1 MKRLM
6 NLVLF
11 EIRKILN
18 RKKAFLFLLVMNIVP
33 VVSSIVLLIA
43 YISCKG
49 FGFGNVQFAAMKS
62 MVQGLFS
69 AHFTIFGYTA
79 PFFLALIVG
88 DSFST
93 EFGKGYMKMLLIT
106 PIRRWQVITAKSI
119 SVMCYL
125 LVAVV
130 LGGLIL
136 QADLLIAKGI
146 TDPGILPASV
156 AEEMGVTVSPEMT
169 ENIIKTLPENV
180 QKRVSLNNSIVMV
193 SASSA
198 MQLLVVTFVAN
209 LMLIGF
215 LIVFSMFFE
224 SAILMSFCS
233 LAAIMA
239 IHVFY
244 WSSKIF
250 GPVVEWLK
258 TVAKFCFTRH
268 FTDLFSINLIKDVI
282 EGKINLLSDKI
293 FEPMGY
299 SLLWAVIFYALA
311 VFIFSRKQ
319 ILH

>member
-11 EIRKILN
+11 ELKKILN
-18 RKKAFLFLLVMNIVP
+18 RKKAFLFLLVMNVVP
-33 VVSSIVLLIA
+33 IISSIVLLIA

-49 FGFGNVQFAAMKS
+49 FGFGNVQFAAMKNI
-62 MVQGLFS
+62 VQGLFS
-69 AHFTIFGYTA
+69 THFTIFGYTA

-106 PIRRWQVITAKSI
+106 PIKRWQVITAKSLSI
-119 SVMCYL
+119 MCYL
-125 LVAVV
+125 LVAVA

-136 QADLLIAKGI
+136 QADLLVAKGI
-146 TDPGILPASV
+146 TEPGILPQSV
-156 AEEMGVTVSPEMT
+156 SNDMGISVSPEMT
-169 ENIIKTLPENV
+169 EKIIGNLPEDV
-180 QKRVSLNNSIVMV
+180 QKNISLNSSIVMV

-198 MQLLVVTFVAN
+198 MQLLVLTFVAN

-233 LAAIMA
+233 LAAVMA
-239 IHVFY
+239 IQVFY
-244 WSSKIF
+244 WSSAIF

-268 FTDLFSINLIKDVI
+268 FTDLFSINLIKKI
-282 EGKINLLSDKI
+282 ISGEINLFSEAVL
-293 FEPMGY
+293 EPMEF
-299 SLLWAVIFYALA
+299 SLIWAVVFYALA

>member
-125 LVAVV
+125 LVAVA

>member
-125 LVAVV
+125 LVAVA

-282 EGKINLLSDKI
+282 EGKINLLSDNI
-293 FEPMGY
+293 YEPMGY

>member
-106 PIRRWQVITAKSI
+106 PIRRWQVITAKSLAI
-119 SVMCYL
+119 MCYL
-125 LVAVV
+125 LVAVA

-146 TDPGILPASV
+146 TDPSILPASV

-239 IHVFY
+239 IQVFY

-282 EGKINLLSDKI
+282 EGKINLLSDNI

>member
-1 MKRLM
+1 M
-6 NLVLF
+6 
-11 EIRKILN
+11 
-18 RKKAFLFLLVMNIVP
+18 LLVYEFCIIV
-33 VVSSIVLLIA
+33 
-43 YISCKG
+43 
-49 FGFGNVQFAAMKS
+49 
-62 MVQGLFS
+62 
-69 AHFTIFGYTA
+69 
-79 PFFLALIVG
+79 
-88 DSFST
+88 
-93 EFGKGYMKMLLIT
+93 FGK
-106 PIRRWQVITAKSI
+106 
-119 SVMCYL
+119 C
-125 LVAVV
+125 
-130 LGGLIL
+130 
-136 QADLLIAKGI
+136 
-146 TDPGILPASV
+146 
-156 AEEMGVTVSPEMT
+156 
-169 ENIIKTLPENV
+169 
-180 QKRVSLNNSIVMV
+180 
-193 SASSA
+193 
-198 MQLLVVTFVAN
+198 VAN

>member
-125 LVAVV
+125 LVAVA

-282 EGKINLLSDKI
+282 EGKINLLSDNI

>member
-125 LVAVV
+125 LVAVA

-258 TVAKFCFTRH
+258 TVAKLCFTRH